1 MLLGPS
7 WSLWKDF
14 YLQCHENNWVLKRC
28 FACCSACVV
37 HTSSMAFKNN
47 SSLDISKLC
56 WQAKW
61 QNGDTRLLHVGFA
74 SYVLWINHQHAAALP
89 LCWPNYWQEWGSL
102 KGTWLWWQILKPL
115 WFRWYSDINKVFG
128 GSYCC
133 HFLHACFVMGIY
145 WQWSKLL
152 VYENIFMKTW
162 CMQHVVWLIC
172 APCM

>member
-1 MLLGPS
+1 
-7 WSLWKDF
+7 
-14 YLQCHENNWVLKRC
+14 
-28 FACCSACVV
+28 
-37 HTSSMAFKNN
+37 MAFKNN

-102 KGTWLWWQILKPL
+102 KGTWLWCQILKPL
-115 WFRWYSDINKVFG
+115 WIRWYSDINTVFG

-133 HFLHACFVMGIY
+133 HFLHALFVPFMGILTMEQTFGVWIFFLWKHDVCNMLY
-145 WQWSKLL
+145 DWYTLL
-152 VYENIFMKTW
+152 VCNMWTMHRWSSALTNVENYHAW
-162 CMQHVVWLIC
+162 VNASRPRQHNWVK
-172 APCM
+172 

>member
-1 MLLGPS
+1 
-7 WSLWKDF
+7 
-14 YLQCHENNWVLKRC
+14 
-28 FACCSACVV
+28 
-37 HTSSMAFKNN
+37 MAFKNN

-102 KGTWLWWQILKPL
+102 KGTWLWCQILKPL
-115 WFRWYSDINKVFG
+115 WIRWYSDINTVFG

-133 HFLHACFVMGIY
+133 HFLHALFVPFMGILTMEQTFGV
-145 WQWSKLL
+145 WQHF
-152 VYENIFMKTW
+152 YENMMYATC
-162 CMQHVVWLIC
+162 CMIDKRSLYVICEQCTDEVLRWLT
-172 APCM
+172 